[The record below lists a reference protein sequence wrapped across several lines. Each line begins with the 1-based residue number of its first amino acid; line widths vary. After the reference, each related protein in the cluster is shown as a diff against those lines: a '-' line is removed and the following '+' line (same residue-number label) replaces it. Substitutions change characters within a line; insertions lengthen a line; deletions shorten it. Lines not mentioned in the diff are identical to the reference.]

1 MNWPAPSLRPLII
14 IVMQKLRTGPT
25 TPRWAVAHG
34 FRDLV
39 SRARAAH
46 DELLPGAWR
55 RWCATLVIGL
65 VVCAVLSWG
74 LAVGARALASRG
86 LDEWDAR
93 VLRRFEHSP
102 MSFQEA
108 ILLESP
114 GNLIYLIPVTATAAA
129 IAVLKR
135 RPVFA
140 ASVVASY
147 VLMRVI
153 VLVGWMTWDRPRP
166 TLIADGVAAP
176 PLHSFPS
183 GHIALAI
190 SAYGLLAYLW
200 WERSRSG
207 IERAIIVGLT
217 LAWCGVC
224 GAARV
229 RLGTHWPS
237 DVIAGAVLG
246 VGWLACVIVALRRAE
261 ARHA

>member
-1 MNWPAPSLRPLII
+1 MTIHPRNNGHA
-14 IVMQKLRTGPT
+14 K
-25 TPRWAVAHG
+25 RWA
-34 FRDLV
+34 L
-39 SRARAAH
+39 ARAATRLR
-46 DELLPGAWR
+46 ERLREAARALPGGAWR
-55 RWCATLVIGL
+55 RWWATLLLGL
-65 VVCAVLSWG
+65 TFCAALSWAM
-74 LAVGARALASRG
+74 AVGARALAPRG
-86 LDEWDAR
+86 LDAWDER
-93 VLRRFEHSP
+93 VMRRLERGA

-114 GNLIYLIPVTATAAA
+114 GNLSYLIPVTVAAAA
-129 IAVLKR
+129 IAILKR

-153 VLVGWMTWDRPRP
+153 VLTGWMTWDRPRP
-166 TLIADGVAAP
+166 TLIADGIAAP

-190 SAYGLLAYLW
+190 SVYGLLAYAW
-200 WERSRSG
+200 WARSRSAV
-207 IERAIIVGLT
+207 ERAIIVILV

-237 DVIAGAVLG
+237 DVVAGAALG
-246 VGWLACVIVALRRAE
+246 VAWLSFVILALRRAE
-261 ARHA
+261 APDV